1 MTRTVTATTYKLM
14 TGLKS
19 LILPLAAAAMVATA
33 PRAQGAVTV
42 KSELDSAQLMM
53 GRVTTLNV
61 TLIKPAAEQGR
72 LIIPADTMA
81 TNVEVV
87 GEASADTS
95 QLGNGIEEIRRRI
108 VIQSFDSGLYTLR
121 PVLFVT
127 SRGDTIA
134 SGRAVLKVNPVAVD
148 TLTTIHDYA
157 DVQDGERHF
166 WDWLP
171 DFLTDW
177 GLWALLGLLVVVAGI
192 ILYFRYIRKGRLP
205 LAPRKKEEP
214 PYEQA
219 VRRLNELK
227 ARHLCEAGRE
237 KEYYTDLTD
246 ILRSYMDSR
255 FHINAMEMTST
266 QILHALEHNDD
277 TRLPRRH
284 VKKVLEVADFVKF
297 AAQRPLPDDNV
308 KAFDSAMQFV
318 EDTKPMPE
326 ATDGSD
332 SGPGASESDSK
343 AKGPETNTLTPKA

>member
-1 MTRTVTATTYKLM
+1 MTSLRTI
-14 TGLKS
+14 
-19 LILPLAAAAMVATA
+19 ILPLATALLMAAAPAA
-33 PRAQGAVTV
+33 RGAVTV
-42 KSELDSAQLMM
+42 KAELDSAQLLM

-61 TLIKPAAEQGR
+61 TLIKPVTEAGS
-72 LIIPADTMA
+72 LVIPADTMA

-95 QLGNGIEEIRRRI
+95 RLGNGLAEIRRRI
-108 VIQSFDSGLYTLR
+108 VLQSFDSGLYTLR

-134 SGRAVLKVNPVAVD
+134 SGRPVLKVNPVAVD

-177 GLWALLGLLVVVAGI
+177 GLWALLALLVVVGGI
-192 ILYFRYIRKGRLP
+192 ILYFRYIRKGKLP

-214 PYEQA
+214 PYELA

-246 ILRSYMDSR
+246 ILRTYIDSR

-266 QILHALEHNDD
+266 QILRALESNAD
-277 TRLPRRH
+277 TRMPRRH
-284 VKKVLEVADFVKF
+284 VERVLEVADFVKF

-318 EDTKPMPE
+318 EDTRPRPE
-326 ATDGSD
+326 ENVSVEAAQPATN
-332 SGPGASESDSK
+332 P
-343 AKGPETNTLTPKA
+343 TPKA